1 MKFHQFNVESY
12 LEDRGIG
19 YATEGSNV
27 TEGWTEVQCPFC
39 GDDPS
44 THLGISPERL
54 IHCWRCGVKG
64 DIRKYIKM
72 VEDCSWSK
80 TQKIIKEFT
89 DTSIPY
95 PSLTEVEHQSS
106 RMKTVMPKNI
116 ENLSEIH
123 YEYLEGRG
131 FDPMVIERKYK
142 LKALG
147 RATGED
153 RKFQYR
159 IIIPIIMGGHT
170 VNFVARDFT
179 GKRSPKYLNQEND
192 KAVLHIKS
200 CLYNIDTVRDIALI
214 VEGVTD
220 VWRMGDGAVA
230 TMGIEYT
237 MKQINLLIKKKPKKC
252 YVMFDSEERAQEQ
265 AKKIANILSGFM
277 KTVMLELDS
286 GDPGGLSQEEANRI
300 RREIGLD

>member
-12 LEDRGIG
+12 LQERGISYTDSG
-19 YATEGSNV
+19 KNT
-27 TEGWTEVQCPFC
+27 TEGWVEVQCPFC

-54 IHCWRCGVKG
+54 LHCWRCGEKG
-64 DIRKYIKM
+64 DIRKYIKTI
-72 VEDCSWSK
+72 EDCSWGKVSE
-80 TQKIIKEFT
+80 IIKEFT

-95 PSLTEVEHQSS
+95 PSLSETFHNSS
-106 RMKTVMPKNI
+106 RRKTVMPKNI

-123 YEYLEGRG
+123 YQYLEGRG
-131 FDPMVIERKYK
+131 FDPVKIERKYQ

-147 RATGED
+147 RASGED

-159 IIIPIIMGGHT
+159 IIIPIVMGGFV

-179 GKRSPKYLNQEND
+179 GRRSPKYINQENE
-192 KAVLHIKS
+192 KS
-200 CLYNIDTVRDIALI
+200 ILPTKDCLYNIDTVRDIALV

-230 TMGIEYT
+230 TLGIEYSI
-237 MKQINLLIKKKPKKC
+237 KQINLLIKKKPKKC

-265 AKKIANILSGFM
+265 ANKISNILSGFM
-277 KTVMLELDS
+277 KTIMLELDS
-286 GDPGGLSQEEANRI
+286 GDPGDLSQEEANRI